1 MCRGLRQFILV
12 LLVIAALPA
21 ATSMWTAET
30 LADGSLYA
38 DQVARKRGDLITI
51 LVKETVTITDKQTT
65 ETKRKSD
72 PIKASITMVPG
83 TNQLPASEG
92 SSSIGAL
99 PAFSATSENNF
110 KGEGSYTASGD
121 VRATITGRVIDVLD
135 NGNLLIEG
143 RRQVQVND
151 DTKTIL
157 VTGIVRTADLK
168 SDNTIFSEKLHNFQV
183 SIEGEGP
190 LARSQE
196 KGFLGK
202 IADVLWPF

>member
-1 MCRGLRQFILV
+1 MCRGLRQLALA
-12 LLVIAALPA
+12 LLTAALLPA

-72 PIKASITMVPG
+72 PIKAQITAVPG
-83 TNQLPASEG
+83 KTATENLPSLEAS
-92 SSSIGAL
+92 A
-99 PAFSATSENNF
+99 ENNF

-121 VRATITGRVIDVLD
+121 VRATITGRVVDVLD

-168 SDNTIFSEKLHNFQV
+168 SDNTILSEKLHNFQV

-190 LARSQE
+190 LARAQQ

-202 IADVLWPF
+202 IVDVLWPF

>member
-1 MCRGLRQFILV
+1 MRRQLRHLLLLLCAAGLS
-12 LLVIAALPA
+12 AA
-21 ATSMWTAET
+21 SMWTSET

-38 DQVARKRGDLITI
+38 DQVARKKGDLITI

-72 PIKASITMVPG
+72 PIKASI
-83 TNQLPASEG
+83 
-92 SSSIGAL
+92 GAL
-99 PAFSATSENNF
+99 PGNVSAESLPSLSASSENNF
-110 KGEGSYTASGD
+110 KGEGSYTSSGD
-121 VRATITGRVIDVLD
+121 VRATVTGRVVDVLD

-143 RRQVQVND
+143 RRQIQVND
-151 DTKTIL
+151 DTKTLL
-157 VTGIVRTADLK
+157 VTGLVRTADLR
-168 SDNTIFSEKLHNFQV
+168 SDNTILSEKLHNFQV

-202 IADVLWPF
+202 IIDVLWPF

>member
-1 MCRGLRQFILV
+1 MRRQLRHLLLLLCASGLS
-12 LLVIAALPA
+12 AA
-21 ATSMWTAET
+21 SMWTSET

-38 DQVARKRGDLITI
+38 DQVARKKGDLITI

-72 PIKASITMVPG
+72 PIKASVGTLPG
-83 TNQLPASEG
+83 NVSAESLPAIAAS
-92 SSSIGAL
+92 
-99 PAFSATSENNF
+99 SENNF

-121 VRATITGRVIDVLD
+121 VRATVTGRVVDVLD

-143 RRQVQVND
+143 RRQIQVND

-157 VTGIVRTADLK
+157 VTGLVRTADLR
-168 SDNTIFSEKLHNFQV
+168 SDNTILSEKLHNFEV

-190 LARSQE
+190 LARAQE

-202 IADVLWPF
+202 IIDVLWPF

>member
-1 MCRGLRQFILV
+1 MRRLLRHLLLLLCAAGLS
-12 LLVIAALPA
+12 AA
-21 ATSMWTAET
+21 SMWTSET

-38 DQVARKRGDLITI
+38 DQVARKKGDLITI

-72 PIKASITMVPG
+72 PIKASI
-83 TNQLPASEG
+83 
-92 SSSIGAL
+92 GAL
-99 PAFSATSENNF
+99 PGNTSAAALPSLEASSENNF
-110 KGEGSYTASGD
+110 KGEGSYTSSGD
-121 VRATITGRVIDVLD
+121 VRATVTGRVVDVLD

-143 RRQVQVND
+143 RRQIQVND
-151 DTKTIL
+151 DSKTIL
-157 VTGIVRTADLK
+157 ISGLVRTADLR

-202 IADVLWPF
+202 IIDVLWPF